1 MKVLHITWN
10 AFGRDDIQAEFDRR
24 EYEVDQYNLE
34 RKEDHFSNQ
43 KREQEM
49 IEMMSKKKYDLYFL

>member
-24 EYEVDQYNLE
+24 KYEVEQYNLE

-43 KREQEM
+43 RREQG
-49 IEMMSKKKYDLYFL
+49 LR